1 MAEKQKVYLKRSNV
15 SGKTP
20 TADQLQWGEVAVNY
34 AAGGERLFMKNSSG
48 DVISFLPDHVI
59 IDNEEVTA
67 NALNDLDGRVKDLSA
82 VTSTK
87 VDKVSG
93 KSLSTNDYTT
103 TEKTK
108 LAGIE
113 AGAQVNVVTAVT
125 AVSATTANKVVTVTK
140 VKSATTADS
149 AVKATTAD
157 NATTAAKVGNVI
169 SFTNSANTSVTYNG
183 SATIDLK
190 GGVYFASTSNSAN
203 TVQMN
208 ASTTNSALPVAIST
222 ATVSGKRAPSFA
234 TAVTIN
240 PSTGKLSAK
249 SISEDGT
256 ALSSKYQA
264 KGDYALT
271 SSLTAYQKKLTAG
284 TGIAIDADN
293 TIRTTLDTNPFVI
306 LTGTTLPTTGIQNTK
321 IYLLPASTTG
331 TDNTYIEYVYI
342 NNKWEKVGEFKP
354 DVDLSSYAT
363 TTYVNTELAKKV
375 NSSQYIVTAVTLNT
389 GSTAAPSISN
399 NVLTLNV
406 KDGTTG
412 FRGNQGAQG
421 AKGATGATG
430 DKGNQ
435 GTQGDKGAT
444 GANGDKGNQGT
455 QGDKGATGANGDKG
469 NQGAKGAT
477 GATGDKGNQGAQGDK
492 GATGAT
498 GNKGNQGAQG
508 DKGATGANGD
518 KGNQGA
524 KGATGATGD
533 KGNQGAQGDKGAT
546 GNKGNQGAQGDKG
559 ATGNKG
565 NQGATGPIGTDGNA
579 ISLTNATSTQKVY
592 LTGTLQTGTTMSSA
606 TWKNIA
612 GLIYSGHTLYNNGKA
627 VLTAHQSLAEY
638 AKTADIP
645 NIKVNS
651 ATTADSA
658 NTVQM
663 NASTANAE
671 YPVTISTS
679 STSGKRAPAFASKV
693 TINPS
698 NGTLKATTIYEGGTE
713 LSSKYHPKY
722 TSVVS
727 SSGNIE
733 LSDTQMYILGEQ
745 SSVTIT
751 LPSGADSNGLEYLCQ
766 FTASAAG
773 CTLSV
778 PDTISWFGGETPVI
792 NAGSTYQLSI
802 LNNLAVIG
810 EF

>member
-222 ATVSGKRAPSFA
+222 ATASGKRAPSFA

-444 GANGDKGNQGT
+444 GANGDKGNQG
-455 QGDKGATGANGDKG
+455 
-469 NQGAKGAT
+469 AKGAT

-492 GATGAT
+492 GAT
-498 GNKGNQGAQG
+498 
-508 DKGATGANGD
+508 
-518 KGNQGA
+518 
-524 KGATGATGD
+524 
-533 KGNQGAQGDKGAT
+533 GAT

-612 GLIYSGHTLYNNGKA
+612 GLIYSSHTLYNNGKA